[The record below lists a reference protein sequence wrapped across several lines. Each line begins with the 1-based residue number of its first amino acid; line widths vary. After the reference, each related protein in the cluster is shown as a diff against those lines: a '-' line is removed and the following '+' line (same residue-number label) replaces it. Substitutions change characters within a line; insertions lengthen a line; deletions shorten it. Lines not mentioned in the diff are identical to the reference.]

1 MGSASVEFVMK
12 RVIVASIGVFA
23 FGLTTP
29 KAADISARPA
39 PYAPPP
45 PVYAPPSFSWTGFY
59 LGGNIGGA
67 WAHRDET
74 DTFFGTNVN
83 NGNNDGVFIGGGQVG
98 YNWQVGNAVL
108 GVEADFD
115 GVANNNN
122 TGTVFIPALGPVLVT
137 SNNRWIT
144 TVAARF
150 GLTNGYWLFYGKA
163 GGGWVGNED
172 FTVTNLT
179 TGSSFSISND
189 NSNGG
194 WLVGAGIE
202 WAFAPNWSA
211 KVEYNYLGLEDRTF
225 SVSAGSPFFPGDT
238 FTRGDRNVQMVKA
251 GMNYRFNWGGLAEDR
266 VEPRYLAAN
275 TRLGNATSDTIRT
288 RNSKYLGALKQ
299 TIVGGGLLARKGE
312 RSGDALAAAR
322 AEESNPSLLGQYG
335 DWGVY
340 TASRGGNKHCFALAE
355 PKTTKME
362 PAGRTRGASYLFV
375 STRPAEKVKN
385 EVSVI
390 IGYPFKSNSDA
401 TAEIGATKFA
411 MYTQND
417 GAWIKN
423 IAEEA
428 RMVDAMRKGADLTVK
443 GTSSR
448 GTQSIDQ
455 YSLKGLA
462 QALDKIEQE
471 CTK

>member
-1 MGSASVEFVMK
+1 MK

-23 FGLTTP
+23 FGLTTSN
-29 KAADISARPA
+29 AADIRARPA

-67 WAHRDET
+67 WPHRDVT

-83 NGNNDGVFIGGGQVG
+83 NGNNNGVFIGGGQVG
-98 YNWQVGNAVL
+98 YNWQVGYAVL

-115 GVANNNN
+115 GVTNNND
-122 TGTVFIPALGPVLVT
+122 TGTVFIPALGPVQVT

-172 FTVTNLT
+172 FTVTNLR

-189 NSNGG
+189 NSNSG

-225 SVSAGSPFFPGDT
+225 TVPGGSPFFPGDA

-251 GMNYRFNWGGLAEDR
+251 GINYRFNWGGIAEDR
-266 VEPRYLAAN
+266 VKLR
-275 TRLGNATSDTIRT
+275 
-288 RNSKYLGALKQ
+288 YLGADTRLANAASNTILTRDSKYRGELKQ
-299 TIVGGGLLARKGE
+299 TIVDGGLLARKGE
-312 RSGDALAAAR
+312 RPGDAAAAAR
-322 AEESNPSLLGQYG
+322 AKESNPSLLGQYG

-355 PKTTKME
+355 PKTTKLE
-362 PAGRTRGASYLFV
+362 PASRTRGPSYLFV

-401 TAEIGATKFA
+401 TAEIGTAKFA
-411 MYTQND
+411 MFTQND

-423 IAEEA
+423 VAEEA

-443 GTSSR
+443 GTSGR
-448 GTQSIDQ
+448 GTQSTDQ
-455 YSLKGLA
+455 YSLKGLG

-471 CTK
+471 CTG

>member
-1 MGSASVEFVMK
+1 MK

-23 FGLTTP
+23 FGLTTSN
-29 KAADISARPA
+29 AADIRARPA
-39 PYAPPP
+39 PYAPSPR
-45 PVYAPPSFSWTGFY
+45 VYAPPSFSWTGFY
-59 LGGNIGGA
+59 LGGNVGGA
-67 WAHRDET
+67 WAHRDVT

-83 NGNNDGVFIGGGQVG
+83 NGNNNGVFIGGGQVG
-98 YNWQVGNAVL
+98 YNWQVGYVVL

-122 TGTVFIPALGPVLVT
+122 TDTVFIPTLGPVQGT

-150 GLTNGYWLFYGKA
+150 GLTNDCWLFYGKA

-172 FTVTNLT
+172 FTVTNLR
-179 TGSSFSISND
+179 TGSFFSISND
-189 NSNGG
+189 NSNSG
-194 WLVGAGIE
+194 WLLGAGIE

-211 KVEYNYLGLEDRTF
+211 KVEYNYLGLEDRT
-225 SVSAGSPFFPGDT
+225 SGGSPFFPGDT

-251 GMNYRFNWGGLAEDR
+251 GINYRFNWGGIAEDR
-266 VEPRYLAAN
+266 VKLRYLGAD
-275 TRLGNATSDTIRT
+275 TRLGNTASDTILT
-288 RNSKYLGALKQ
+288 RDSKYRGELKQ
-299 TIVGGGLLARKGE
+299 TIVEGGLLTRKGE
-312 RSGDALAAAR
+312 RPGDAAATAR
-322 AEESNPSLLGQYG
+322 AKESNPSLLGQYG

-401 TAEIGATKFA
+401 TAEIGTAKFA

-417 GAWIKN
+417 AAWIKN
-423 IAEEA
+423 VAEEV
-428 RMVDAMRKGADLTVK
+428 RMIDAMRKGADLTVK
-443 GTSSR
+443 GTSGR
-448 GTQSIDQ
+448 GTQSTDQ

-471 CTK
+471 CTE